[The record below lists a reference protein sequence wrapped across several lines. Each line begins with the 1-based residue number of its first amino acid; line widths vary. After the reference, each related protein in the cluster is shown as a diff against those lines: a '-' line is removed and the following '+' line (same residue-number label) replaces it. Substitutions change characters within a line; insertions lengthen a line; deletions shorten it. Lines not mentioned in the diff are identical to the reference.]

1 VSVHD
6 KTLRGPFIVQ
16 TLLLLLGPVLFAA
29 SIYMILARI
38 IVLTDGQRYA
48 LVRPSWITV
57 TFVGGDILAFV
68 MQGAGA
74 AIFTSADG
82 DADKAQRG
90 EDIVVGGLFAQLAF
104 FGFFVAVSAVYQ
116 LRARVHLLNLPD
128 HIQWKKHLH
137 VLYAT
142 STLILLRSVVRVV
155 EFLMGYDGYIYT
167 HEVFLYVFD
176 AVLMLAVMVAMTS
189 VHPGDIAIMLR
200 ERQRDDSFIDMGRVT
215 PSHK

>member
-1 VSVHD
+1 MSSR
-6 KTLRGPFIVQ
+6 TAFIVQ

-38 IVLTDGQRYA
+38 IILTDGQRYA
-48 LVRPSWITV
+48 LVRPSWITI

-68 MQGAGA
+68 MQGIGA

-82 DADKAQRG
+82 DASKAKRG
-90 EDIVVGGLFAQLAF
+90 ENIVVGGLFAQLAF

-116 LRARVHLLNLPD
+116 LRARAHLRSLPE
-128 HIQWKKHLH
+128 HIQWRKHLY

-142 STLILLRSVVRVV
+142 STLILLRSIIRVV

-176 AVLMLAVMVAMTS
+176 AVLMLAVMVVMTI
-189 VHPGDIAIMLR
+189 VHPGDIAIMLKEK
-200 ERQRDDSFIDMGRVT
+200 ERYGNLIHMDRGQ